1 MTRKPSRI
9 RAQAALALA
18 IAAVAAPAAYADGPS
33 ADNFVSPDARDA
45 GRPVVIDRV
54 SPDARDAGRP
64 AASID
69 RVSPDARDNGR
80 REPAPVVIS
89 QPAVA
94 SADGFDWLDAGIGA
108 GGLALLVVVGT
119 GAAATFRSH
128 RAPMRAA

>member
-18 IAAVAAPAAYADGPS
+18 ITAVAAPAAYADGPS
-33 ADNFVSPDARDA
+33 ANLVTPDARDA

-64 AASID
+64 AAPID

-80 REPAPVVIS
+80 REPAPVVIT
-89 QPAVA
+89 QPALA
-94 SADGFDWLDAGIGA
+94 HADGFDWLDAGIGA
-108 GGLALLVVVGT
+108 GGVALLLVVGT
-119 GAAATFRSH
+119 GAAMTFKTH
-128 RAPMRAA
+128 RAPVRAA